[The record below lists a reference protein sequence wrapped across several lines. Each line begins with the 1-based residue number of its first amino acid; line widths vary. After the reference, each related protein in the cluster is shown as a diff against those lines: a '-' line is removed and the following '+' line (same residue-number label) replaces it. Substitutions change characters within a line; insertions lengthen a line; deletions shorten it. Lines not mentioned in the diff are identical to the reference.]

1 VVLLVRRGENDGS
14 RSGSRVMDLGDDT
27 MGCCRC
33 DQLFLV
39 LLARLWTSPERVS
52 SPLQAATGKEQDDE

>member
-14 RSGSRVMDLGDDT
+14 RSGSRVMDLGDDA

-39 LLARLWTSPERVS
+39 LLARLWTSPERVIV
-52 SPLQAATGKEQDDE
+52 AFTGRDRKGTGR